1 MAKKK
6 KRFVPLPNLE
16 AAEVLIKAGI
26 DGPRLNE
33 LYHKQRVV
41 KKLSAV
47 MSKAAEGYASAIG
60 SCTGCELRVYL
71 IPKGD
76 SYSVQEMLVVHYRG
90 GSYAA
95 RNATHNSN
103 SANFQE
109 IGNLLNGGYYG
120 ENEALEELES
130 TALRLSTG
138 NVYGPYWILGLQPAA
153 EKEEK

>member
-26 DGPRLNE
+26 DDPRFME
-33 LYHKQRVV
+33 LYHKQRLVD
-41 KKLSAV
+41 KLSSI
-47 MSKAAEGYASAIG
+47 MSRGAEGYSSAVG

-76 SYSVQEMLVVHYRG
+76 SYSVQEMLVIHYRG
-90 GSYAA
+90 GAYAA

-109 IGNLLNGGYYG
+109 IGRLLNGGYYE
-120 ENEALEELES
+120 ENEALEQLES
-130 TALRLSTG
+130 SAFRLSTAS
-138 NVYGPYWILGLQPAA
+138 VYGRYWVYKPAT
-153 EKEEK
+153 EMEEE

>member
-6 KRFVPLPNLE
+6 KRFVPLPNME

-33 LYHKQRVV
+33 LYHKQMVV
-41 KKLSAV
+41 KKLSSV
-47 MSKAAEGYASAIG
+47 MSKMAETYAGAIG
-60 SCTGCELRVYL
+60 SCSGCELRVYL

-76 SYSVQEMLVVHYRG
+76 SYSVQEMLVIHYRG
-90 GSYAA
+90 GAYAA

-109 IGNLLNGGYYG
+109 IGRMLNGGYYG
-120 ENEALEELES
+120 ENEALEKLES
-130 TALRLSTG
+130 SAFRLATG
-138 NVYGPYWILGLQPAA
+138 DYGRYWVYKPAA
-153 EKEEK
+153 EMEEE